1 MSKDHRV
8 DYEVRDRIACIA
20 LNRAPVNAIDHAMI
34 DAIHAGLRRADAD
47 AGVGAVII
55 TSALPGMFCGGMD
68 LRMVLAGSTRDLR
81 GFVYKFYMETLNIQY
96 AMRKPTI
103 AAINGPARG
112 AGMTLA
118 ISCDLILA
126 ADDVDVGYPEID
138 IGLIPAIHYVHL
150 PRQIGR
156 HKAFQLLFEGKPI
169 SAPDAAALGIL
180 NETVP
185 RNELLPRATAIAR
198 SFAAKSPAIMAL
210 GRQSFM
216 RANDLDYRRNVENQ
230 IETLCNV
237 FETADAREG
246 LAAFLEKRQ
255 PRWQRED
262 QQRTG
267 LAVARCRFNRSGKDD
282 AQ

>member
-1 MSKDHRV
+1 MSAEHRV
-8 DYEVRDRIACIA
+8 DYNVEDRVARIA
-20 LNRAPVNAIDHAMI
+20 LNRPPVNAIDHAMI
-34 DAIHAGLRRADAD
+34 DAIHVALRRADAD
-47 AGVGAVII
+47 PDVGAIII

-68 LRMVLAGSTRDLR
+68 LRMVLAGDTSDLR
-81 GFVYKFYMETLNIQY
+81 AFVYKFYLDTLNLQY
-96 AMRKPTI
+96 ALTKPTI

-118 ISCDLILA
+118 ISCDVMLA

-156 HKAFQLLFEGKPI
+156 HKAFDLLFGGKPVP
-169 SAPDAAALGIL
+169 ATEAAALGIF
-180 NETVP
+180 NEVVP
-185 RNELLPRATAIAR
+185 RAALADRATAMAKIY
-198 SFAAKSPAIMAL
+198 AAKSPAIMAL

-237 FETADAREG
+237 FSTPDAREG
-246 LAAFLEKRQ
+246 LAAFLEKRP
-255 PRWQRED
+255 PRWQRPD
-262 QQRTG
+262 
-267 LAVARCRFNRSGKDD
+267 
-282 AQ
+282 

>member
-1 MSKDHRV
+1 MLEALRLSVSLPGAPVSKVHRATYTV
-8 DYEVRDRIACIA
+8 EDRIAYIA
-20 LNRAPVNAIDHAMI
+20 LDRPSVNAIDHAMI
-34 DAIHAGLRRADAD
+34 DAIHDGLRRADAD
-47 AGVGAVII
+47 PGVGAVIV

-68 LRMVLAGSTRDLR
+68 LRMVLAGSAGDLR
-81 GFVYKFYMETLNIQY
+81 SFVYKFYMDTLNIQY
-96 AMRKPTI
+96 AMTKPTI

-118 ISCDLILA
+118 ISCDVILA

-169 SAPDAAALGIL
+169 AAREAADLGIL
-180 NETVP
+180 NDAVP
-185 RNELLPRATAIAR
+185 RDQLLPRAAAIAR
-198 SFAAKSPAIMAL
+198 SLATKSPAIMAL

-246 LAAFLEKRQ
+246 LAAFLEKRP
-255 PRWQRED
+255 PRWQ
-262 QQRTG
+262 G
-267 LAVARCRFNRSGKDD
+267 N
-282 AQ
+282 